1 MNVWKRVTASA
12 LAIAAGA
19 ALCIAPASAQTRYPL
34 RHAPS
39 AATLH
44 RKAVMNA
51 HRATRAARNGHPM
64 RSERYAAKAQRQ
76 YNRSYRTRMHRNSR
90 MY

>member
-1 MNVWKRVTASA
+1 MNVWKKATASV
-12 LAIAAGA
+12 LAVAAGA
-19 ALCIAPASAQTRYPL
+19 ALCLAPASAQAGYGM
-34 RHAPS
+34 RHTPS

-44 RKAVMNA
+44 RRAVMNA
-51 HRATRAARNGHPM
+51 HMATRAARRGHPK

-76 YNRSYRTRMHRNSR
+76 YNRSFRTRMRHSRR